1 MLTRSSI
8 KELDAARGA
17 LTEVEEEEGG
27 GGKLELAAAS
37 APRDAEPAAEWV
49 AVGSAEAVL
58 EGVKEERLMR
68 QLSASCRLAL

>member
-1 MLTRSSI
+1 LTRSSI

-17 LTEVEEEEGG
+17 LAEVEEEGG

-49 AVGSAEAVL
+49 AVGCAGVVL